1 MAEVLAEE
9 PHPFGYWP
17 ETITLQVRE
26 PGGTVLGTA
35 ELQTTRPTGLDLVDM
50 AQNGKPYIVVRSR
63 TLAVSDHMAHLHVY
77 RLDAQGLHLEGTFD
91 GWLGSSSVGTRE
103 GRAVAR
109 IRYRYQHEWNDYLPI
124 ELITNP
130 APRLLRTLTI
140 GWQDGHVGVV
150 ADEFTRLAYPLYGNT
165 EIERP
170 LRPEAVAL
178 WQKGEALLGAGKP
191 AEAVAALQ
199 QALALEPL
207 YPDALSSLSYAYA
220 RQGQWE
226 ESRASAAKAVELN
239 PWHPFAQFNLGV
251 ALLQLGKVQEA
262 ERPLS
267 TATGLQLDRWEPHY
281 YLGLCYEQQGKP
293 EKALTE
299 YRKAVSTKPDAPEV
313 QAALQ
318 RLSQ

>member
-1 MAEVLAEE
+1 MKARIAAVVGAVVLLGGCGRPAPDEQAVSAPPVQEAASPAPATTPAPAQAPTPAQAPSGKGDPVRTYKVAVAYSAKGDLLGDGRPLMAEVLAEE

-178 WQKGEALLGAGKP
+178 WQKGEALL
-191 AEAVAALQ
+191 
-199 QALALEPL
+199 
-207 YPDALSSLSYAYA
+207 
-220 RQGQWE
+220 
-226 ESRASAAKAVELN
+226 
-239 PWHPFAQFNLGV
+239 
-251 ALLQLGKVQEA
+251 
-262 ERPLS
+262 
-267 TATGLQLDRWEPHY
+267 
-281 YLGLCYEQQGKP
+281 
-293 EKALTE
+293 
-299 YRKAVSTKPDAPEV
+299 
-313 QAALQ
+313 
-318 RLSQ
+318 